1 MGVSQSNSRR
11 RNHNWNAYY
20 SYPSSSSYSY
30 YSSDPPYHAH
40 PPSPFPFPPHLLP
53 PPPPPS
59 YSYPSTC
66 HCTNP
71 VVGRSVFTPYHNND
85 WSASYLPPPPHH
97 QVVGM
102 VTPSPYVETQQA
114 KKVKSGV
121 NVHKDSLKL
130 EIDEQNPD
138 HHLVSFVFDALFDGN
153 ITVFY
158 FVKEEPHCRF
168 VPIYPHVHVPI
179 TVPFQRGLGQKFRQP
194 FGTGIDLS
202 FFEMDDLPE
211 LSSEDSVFP
220 LVITAT
226 TCLPSV
232 LTEDHISDTQPKT
245 SLHMQISQAVL
256 EKDHEGTFK
265 VRIIRQILWVDNV
278 RYELH
283 EIYGIGNSGPDYENN
298 GSGKEC
304 VICMTEPKDT
314 AVLPCRH
321 MCMCSGCA
329 NTLRLQSN
337 RCPICRQPFE
347 ELLEIRINNGA
358 IDE

>member
-1 MGVSQSNSRR
+1 MGISQSNNRR
-11 RNHNWNAYY
+11 RNHNNWNAYY
-20 SYPSSSSYSY
+20 AYPSSSYSY
-30 YSSDPPYHAH
+30 YSSDPTYHPH
-40 PPSPFPFPPHLLP
+40 PHPLHPFPFPSHPPHLLP
-53 PPPPPS
+53 PS
-59 YSYPSTC
+59 YTC
-66 HCTNP
+66 HSTNP
-71 VVGRSVFTPYHNND
+71 VVGRSVFAPSYHNND
-85 WSASYLPPPPHH
+85 WSVGTYLPPP

-102 VTPSPYVETQQA
+102 VAPSPYVETQQA
-114 KKVKSGV
+114 KKVRSGV
-121 NVHKDSLKL
+121 NVHKDSLKI
-130 EIDEQNPD
+130 EIDEENPD
-138 HHLVSFVFDALFDGN
+138 QHLVSFVFDALFDGN

-168 VPIYPHVHVPI
+168 VPIYPHVRVPI

-194 FGTGIDLS
+194 SQTGIDLG
-202 FFEMDDLPE
+202 FFEMEDLSK

-256 EKDHEGTFK
+256 EKDHEGAFR
-265 VRIIRQILWVDNV
+265 VRIIRQILWVDSV

-283 EIYGIGNSGPDYENN
+283 ELYGIGNSGPDCENN

-304 VICMTEPKDT
+304 VVCMTEPKDT

-321 MCMCSGCA
+321 LCMCSGCA

-347 ELLEIRINNGA
+347 ELLEINISNGDS
-358 IDE
+358 DE

>member
-1 MGVSQSNSRR
+1 MGISQSNTNNRR
-11 RNHNWNAYY
+11 RNHTNNWNNHPYYAY
-20 SYPSSSSYSY
+20 PSSSYSY
-30 YSSDPPYHAH
+30 YSPDPTYHTH
-40 PPSPFPFPPHLLP
+40 PPPPPPFPFPPHLLP

-59 YSYPSTC
+59 YTC

-71 VVGRSVFTPYHNND
+71 TVVGRSVFAHND
-85 WSASYLPPPPHH
+85 WPVGSYLPPPH

-102 VTPSPYVETQQA
+102 VAPSPYGDTQQA
-114 KKVKSGV
+114 KKVRSGV
-121 NVHKDSLKL
+121 NVHKGSLKL
-130 EIDEQNPD
+130 ELDEHNP
-138 HHLVSFVFDALFDGN
+138 HQHLVSFVFDALFDGN

-194 FGTGIDLS
+194 SGTGIDLG
-202 FFEMDDLPE
+202 FFEMEDLSE
-211 LSSEDSVFP
+211 LSSDENVFH

-232 LTEDHISDTQPKT
+232 LTEDHISDTLHKT

-256 EKDHEGTFK
+256 EKDHEGALR
-265 VRIIRQILWVDNV
+265 VRITRQILWVDNV

-283 EIYGIGNSGPDYENN
+283 ELYGIGNSGPDYENN

-304 VICMTEPKDT
+304 VICMTERKDT

-321 MCMCSGCA
+321 LCMCNGCA

-347 ELLEIRINNGA
+347 ELLEININNGDT
-358 IDE
+358 DE

>member
-1 MGVSQSNSRR
+1 M
-11 RNHNWNAYY
+11 
-20 SYPSSSSYSY
+20 
-30 YSSDPPYHAH
+30 
-40 PPSPFPFPPHLLP
+40 
-53 PPPPPS
+53 
-59 YSYPSTC
+59 
-66 HCTNP
+66 
-71 VVGRSVFTPYHNND
+71 GRSVVAPYHNND
-85 WSASYLPPPPHH
+85 WPGSYLPP

-102 VTPSPYVETQQA
+102 VTSPTPSPYVETQQA
-114 KKVKSGV
+114 KKVRSGV

-130 EIDEQNPD
+130 ELDEQNPD
-138 HHLVSFVFDALFDGN
+138 HHVVSFVFDALFDGN

-194 FGTGIDLS
+194 SGTSIDLS
-202 FFEMDDLPE
+202 FFEMDDLSE
-211 LSSEDSVFP
+211 LSSEDTVFP

-232 LTEDHISDTQPKT
+232 LTEDHISETQPKT

-256 EKDHEGTFK
+256 EKDHEGAFR

-283 EIYGIGNSGPDYENN
+283 ELYGIGNSGPDYENN

-347 ELLEIRINNGA
+347 ELLEIKINNGDT
-358 IDE
+358 DE

>member
-1 MGVSQSNSRR
+1 
-11 RNHNWNAYY
+11 
-20 SYPSSSSYSY
+20 
-30 YSSDPPYHAH
+30 
-40 PPSPFPFPPHLLP
+40 PHLL

-59 YSYPSTC
+59 YSYPTTC
-66 HCTNP
+66 NNSTNP
-71 VVGRSVFTPYHNND
+71 IVGRSFFAPYHNNTD
-85 WSASYLPPPPHH
+85 WSGSGSYLPPQPQAQMVGGLVTPP
-97 QVVGM
+97 
-102 VTPSPYVETQQA
+102 TPSPYAETQQA
-114 KKVKSGV
+114 KKVRSGV

-130 EIDEQNPD
+130 ELDELNPH

-168 VPIYPHVHVPI
+168 VPLYPHVHVPI
-179 TVPFQRGLGQKFRQP
+179 TIPFQRGLGQKFRQP
-194 FGTGIDLS
+194 SGTGIDLG
-202 FFEMDDLPE
+202 FFEMDDLSE
-211 LSSEDSVFP
+211 LSSENSVFP

-226 TCLPSV
+226 TCLPSF
-232 LTEDHISDTQPKT
+232 LTEDHVSNTQPKT

-256 EKDHEGTFK
+256 EKDNEGAFR
-265 VRIIRQILWVDNV
+265 VRIIRQILWVDNA

-283 EIYGIGNSGPDYENN
+283 ELYGIGNSGPGYEND

-321 MCMCSGCA
+321 MCMCNGCA

-347 ELLEIRINNGA
+347 ELLEIRINNGDT
-358 IDE
+358 DE